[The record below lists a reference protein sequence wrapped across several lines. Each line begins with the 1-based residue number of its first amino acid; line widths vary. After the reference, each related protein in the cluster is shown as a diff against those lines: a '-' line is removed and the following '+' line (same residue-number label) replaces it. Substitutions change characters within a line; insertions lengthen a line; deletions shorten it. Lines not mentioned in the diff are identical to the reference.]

1 MTVFLLPSPQKGA
14 EHDGPQINSC
24 DQHRRHCHRN
34 GRVRDAA
41 GATASRCHEDV
52 GAFPGT
58 HGPVAFDKY
67 YFEQHMPLTRD
78 VKGVRFETSKVQ
90 PGASGTAPA
99 FYRLTELYF
108 ESPEHMRAALSS
120 PELKKVFQDAQ
131 KFQPPG
137 TTVLISRIE

>member
-1 MTVFLLPSPQKGA
+1 MM
-14 EHDGPQINSC
+14 D
-24 DQHRRHCHRN
+24 RRSVLVASIVGTAIGMVAC
-34 GRVRDAA
+34 AMPLAQPPA
-41 GATASRCHEDV
+41 GAMKTSVLFAPPTD
-52 GAFPGT
+52 
-58 HGPVAFDKY
+58 PVAFDKY

-90 PGASGTAPA
+90 PGASGAAPA
-99 FYRLTELYF
+99 FYRLTEIYF

-120 PELKKVFQDAQ
+120 SELKKVFQDAQ

>member
-1 MTVFLLPSPQKGA
+1 M
-14 EHDGPQINSC
+14 D
-24 DQHRRHCHRN
+24 RRSVLVTSIVGTAIGMAAC
-34 GRVRDAA
+34 AMPPAQPPA
-41 GATASRCHEDV
+41 GAMKMSV
-52 GAFPGT
+52 LFPAPT
-58 HGPVAFDKY
+58 DPVAFDKY

-90 PGASGTAPA
+90 PGASGAAPA